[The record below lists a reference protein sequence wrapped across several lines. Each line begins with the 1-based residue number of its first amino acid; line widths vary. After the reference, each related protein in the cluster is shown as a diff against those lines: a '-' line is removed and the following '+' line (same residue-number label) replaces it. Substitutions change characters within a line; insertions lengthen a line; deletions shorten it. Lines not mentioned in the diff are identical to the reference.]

1 MEITCPDCGFSR
13 NVPEDR
19 LPDATVVANCPM
31 CGCRFRF
38 SSKEGPLAV
47 LKRGDRADAAGGGD
61 DPLPSCATVI
71 HHDEAVTAD
80 DASSDQGQ
88 RADVGAERRDA
99 YPPAGSRDTDGS
111 IPPRIPADP
120 VDREKATGCRA
131 NPWDKA
137 PGCIGWTASFYQ
149 TVMRVMFAAPRFFA
163 SLAPDA
169 ELKRPLIFYVI
180 LCAAQAVIEAFWGRA
195 LVSVLQPAVT
205 NDPQL
210 ETLLAMLT
218 PPMNIAMSLL
228 IQTSLHVL
236 QIFFFAFIIA
246 LVCRFIAPERAQF
259 SLVFQVF
266 AYSAAPSLLCVV
278 PVLGSIVGSLWC
290 LGCLVVGLRQALSI
304 NWAQTAAC
312 LAPIFLLM
320 AFFVREIFSLL
331 H

>member
-19 LPDATVVANCPM
+19 LPDATVVANCPN

-38 SSKEGPLAV
+38 SPKEGPLDV
-47 LKRGDRADAAGGGD
+47 LKRGACADADLGED

-71 HHDEAVTAD
+71 HSDEAEDPDAAPSVRGRKAD
-80 DASSDQGQ
+80 GGAQKPDAHAPSDTGKT
-88 RADVGAERRDA
+88 GGLL
-99 YPPAGSRDTDGS
+99 PPPMPSAPGVLDK
-111 IPPRIPADP
+111 P
-120 VDREKATGCRA
+120 KACRA

-149 TVMRVMFAAPRFFA
+149 TVMRVMFSAPRFFA

-169 ELKRPLIFYVI
+169 EMKRPLIFYVI
-180 LCAAQAVIEAFWGRA
+180 LCAVQTVIEAFWGRT
-195 LVSVLQPAVT
+195 LVSVLQPAASG
-205 NDPQL
+205 DPQL
-210 ETLLAMLT
+210 EALLSMLT
-218 PPMNIAMSLL
+218 PPMNLAMSLL
-228 IQTSLHVL
+228 IQTGLHVL
-236 QIFFFAFIIA
+236 QIFFFAFLIA
-246 LVCRFIAPERAQF
+246 LICRFIAPGRAHF

-278 PVLGSIVGSLWC
+278 PILGSIVGSLWC
-290 LGCLVVGLRQALSI
+290 LGCLVVGLRHALTL

-320 AFFVREIFSLL
+320 AFFVRETLSLL